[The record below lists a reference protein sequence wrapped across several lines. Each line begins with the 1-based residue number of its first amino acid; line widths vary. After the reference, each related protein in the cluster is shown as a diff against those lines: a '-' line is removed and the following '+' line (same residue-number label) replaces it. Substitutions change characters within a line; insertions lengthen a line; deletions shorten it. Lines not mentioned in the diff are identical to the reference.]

1 MQKRKLC
8 HRLCLRIRQAMNA
21 VRMSVVRVQTVLW
34 EVLVMAFV
42 SLLNCLRYHRI
53 FLNLLF
59 YCQNQNQNT
68 VADLFVFL
76 VIYLAQITSNVNKI
90 IIMLE
95 ERF

>member
-42 SLLNCLRYHRI
+42 SLLNCLRYHR
-53 FLNLLF
+53 FLGSFYFTVKIKIKILSPTYLF
-59 YCQNQNQNT
+59 
-68 VADLFVFL
+68 
-76 VIYLAQITSNVNKI
+76 S
-90 IIMLE
+90 
-95 ERF
+95 